1 MPHLPHLPQLPT
13 RLSTTVAILAL
24 AGLTTSAAAQQGVRS
39 KAPRRDAGENAL
51 RMLEESRANRQTNRN
66 TGRDNDRDRPPLV
79 GPSPIAPGYSGG
91 YGVRYP
97 YAPYSPGYGSGVT
110 IHGDFG
116 DVQGTIN
123 LGGGLGAGH
132 LVPHG
137 FGHKVV
143 YVNRIPYACYNG
155 GYYRYGRGYYD
166 GPNRRQV
173 VQSPTVIV
181 IDRTGVSTN
190 EVNPAEPITLD
201 ESLRVSPKE
210 LGQRALFAGEAGQAV
225 ELLTEHVLAN
235 EGDRAAER
243 LLGVALVLDGQTE
256 LGIALFARAYNGDP
270 ELAFRPLTRD
280 TIDSLSA
287 WRRVQRD
294 IQRTAGVQRT
304 ASSWLAAIA
313 ITQDELPHRTHADRL
328 EQAKRAGLSVDV
340 ADAFQR
346 WLEGGE
352 PIRKP
357 QPAAQEPTN
366 PKPAEPAEP
375 TSPADPQ

>member
-1 MPHLPHLPQLPT
+1 MPHFHHLPQ
-13 RLSTTVAILAL
+13 RLTTTVAILAL
-24 AGLTTSAAAQQGVRS
+24 AGLTTTAAAQQGVRS

-51 RMLEESRANRQTNRN
+51 RMLEESRANRQTNRD
-66 TGRDNDRDRPPLV
+66 TDRDRPPLV
-79 GPSPIAPGYSGG
+79 GPSPVAPGGHSISWPYSPYFPGYS
-91 YGVRYP
+91 P
-97 YAPYSPGYGSGVT
+97 SHGSGLT

-116 DVQGTIN
+116 DVQGAIN
-123 LGGGLGAGH
+123 LGAGH

-137 FGHKVV
+137 FGHKVI

-155 GYYRYGRGYYD
+155 GYYRYGRGYDD

-190 EVNPAEPITLD
+190 EVNPAEPVTLD
-201 ESLRVSPKE
+201 ESLRISPKE
-210 LGQRALFAGEAGQAV
+210 LGQRALFAGDAGQAV

-280 TIDSLSA
+280 TIGSLSA

-294 IQRTAGVQRT
+294 IQRYASVQRT

-357 QPAAQEPTN
+357 EPAAQEPT
-366 PKPAEPAEP
+366 KPEPTKPEPAEP
-375 TSPADPQ
+375 TNPADPQ